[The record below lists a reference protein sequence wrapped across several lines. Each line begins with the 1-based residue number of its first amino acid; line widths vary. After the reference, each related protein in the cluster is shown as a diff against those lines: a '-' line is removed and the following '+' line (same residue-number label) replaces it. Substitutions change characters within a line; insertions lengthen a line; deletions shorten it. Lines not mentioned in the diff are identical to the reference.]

1 MSSMSRLVSR
11 FVPQDVFDGD
21 EADQLS
27 LSRNEDY
34 PGTIPSASDYN
45 TNQRGSAHPIRLNS
59 CITISSGIFGD
70 TINGV

>member
-34 PGTIPSASDYN
+34 PGLFRQRVIIIPISVV
-45 TNQRGSAHPIRLNS
+45 RL
-59 CITISSGIFGD
+59 TPFA
-70 TINGV
+70 